1 MTIVDACLSLMST
14 KCKIEPKQVRLIAVL
29 IDGLYAPES
38 RMDRA
43 LESYFI
49 YIYIP
54 LYLFYISLSFL
65 LFFPPTR
72 GGRFLIHKSK
82 TTCG

>member
-49 YIYIP
+49 YIYTPIFI
-54 LYLFYISLSFL
+54 LYFSLFPSI
-65 LFFPPTR
+65 FPAYTR
-72 GGRFLIHKSK
+72 GSFFN
-82 TTCG
+82 T